1 MGRFLVLTDAEVT
14 DTDSVAKAVKK
25 MGLTV
30 EDVYPFINTLV
41 VSGSKKKILTLPEK
55 IEGITNI
62 EEEGEVEAIE

>member
-1 MGRFLVLTDAEVT
+1 MERYLVLTDADVT
-14 DTDSVAKAVKK
+14 NTDAVAKAVKK

-41 VSGSKKKILTLPEK
+41 VSGSKKKILTLPKK
-55 IEGITNI
+55 IEGVTSI